1 MGVVWEHNRVVDK
14 AGGPYVTCGVKQA
27 EYRGLEVMAAAQTED
42 IAAWG
47 RSLAVLE
54 V

>member
-14 AGGPYVTCGVKQA
+14 AAGPYVTCGVKQE
-27 EYRGLEVMAAAQTED
+27 EYRGLGTIAPTQGED

-47 RSLAVLE
+47 RSIAVLE